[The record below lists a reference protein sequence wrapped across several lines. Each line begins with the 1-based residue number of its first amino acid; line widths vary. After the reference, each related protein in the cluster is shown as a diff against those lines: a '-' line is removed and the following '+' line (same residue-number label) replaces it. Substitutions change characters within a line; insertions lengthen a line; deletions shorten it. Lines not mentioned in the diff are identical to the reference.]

1 MKLVQNR
8 SRVTGIENKLIVT
21 RGWEGRDKLEDWV

>member
-8 SRVTGIENKLIVT
+8 GRVTDVENKPIVT
-21 RGWEGRDKLEDWV
+21 KGWEGRDKLEDWV